1 MAFEKAIEESNTET
15 IEDRRVD
22 PTKCPNN
29 ATTIE
34 KPAAK
39 MPMSKRFAW

>member
-1 MAFEKAIEESNTET
+1 MAFEKAIKENNTET
-15 IEDRRVD
+15 IEDRRVY

-34 KPAAK
+34 KPATK
-39 MPMSKRFAW
+39 TPMSKRFAW